1 MQAPVVEE
9 GAMADRMEGVQQGSK
24 WNNGWGSGGRAATG
38 DWLRDGSIVAMVEW
52 LRDCSVVSD
61 GRMAAELNLGRDGK
75 LAAGIQHGTRSYI
88 GWWTAA
94 WQAIVPGLW

>member
-52 LRDCSVVSD
+52 LR
-61 GRMAAELNLGRDGK
+61 N
-75 LAAGIQHGTRSYI
+75 
-88 GWWTAA
+88 
-94 WQAIVPGLW
+94 